1 MPVPI
6 RVEKWSLCNHY
17 TGLEQNAVYNL
28 LAKHWSLSFRLMLL
42 VIKTGILHHI
52 AYVFETDSLSC
63 AEDVEAN
70 HSALYQQ
77 ESVVIVLDF

>member
-1 MPVPI
+1 
-6 RVEKWSLCNHY
+6 
-17 TGLEQNAVYNL
+17 
-28 LAKHWSLSFRLMLL
+28 MLL